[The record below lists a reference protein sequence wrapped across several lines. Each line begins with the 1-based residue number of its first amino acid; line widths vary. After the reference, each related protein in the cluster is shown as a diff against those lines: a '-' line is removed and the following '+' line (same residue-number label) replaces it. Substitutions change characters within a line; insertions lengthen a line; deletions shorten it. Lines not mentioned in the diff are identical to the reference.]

1 MKWNKISKSVNS
13 KETTI
18 TYECDALRGI
28 TIESRKRHIP
38 HANRAGTWDHT
49 SYFVM
54 KGGEDLCEK
63 WSLAD
68 AKEWAE
74 NYIRETEGGQ

>member
-13 KETTI
+13 EGTTI
-18 TYECDALRGI
+18 TYECDALQGI

-38 HANRAGTWDHT
+38 HANRGGTWDHT

-54 KGGEDLCEK
+54 KDGEETEK
-63 WSLAD
+63 WSLKDAQEYAERMAD
-68 AKEWAE
+68 DGT
-74 NYIRETEGGQ
+74 N